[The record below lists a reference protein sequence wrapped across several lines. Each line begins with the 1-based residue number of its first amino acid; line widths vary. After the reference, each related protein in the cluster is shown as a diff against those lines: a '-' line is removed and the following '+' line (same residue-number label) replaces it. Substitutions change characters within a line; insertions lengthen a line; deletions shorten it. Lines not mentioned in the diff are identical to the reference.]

1 MARYNYAKVWIDAQV
16 KAVKALGEKV
26 VARKDND
33 GNIYIVLDGTRMF
46 KIPATYAFLDA
57 GRFDQ
62 ADTIKVWRNANAANS
77 FPAFFTGNARV
88 ITRNGKKS
96 GTVLEVKGDNG
107 VITWLD
113 ERYVKEFGGAE
124 NLVCRISDKKNA
136 PVILESVHGIG
147 PELGLVCPVNMDV
160 AMRTA

>member
-26 VARKDND
+26 IVQKDND
-33 GNIYIVLDGTRMF
+33 GNIYIVLDETRMF
-46 KIPATYAFLDA
+46 KVPGPYAFLDA

-62 ADTIKVWRNANAANS
+62 ADAIKIWNGANAANS
-77 FPAFFTGNARV
+77 FPAYFTGNARV

-113 ERYVKEFGGAE
+113 ERYVKEYGGAE
-124 NLVCRISDKKNA
+124 NLVCRISDKKYD
-136 PVILESVHGIG
+136 PVILESVNG
-147 PELGLVCPVNMDV
+147 PDLGLVCPVNMDV